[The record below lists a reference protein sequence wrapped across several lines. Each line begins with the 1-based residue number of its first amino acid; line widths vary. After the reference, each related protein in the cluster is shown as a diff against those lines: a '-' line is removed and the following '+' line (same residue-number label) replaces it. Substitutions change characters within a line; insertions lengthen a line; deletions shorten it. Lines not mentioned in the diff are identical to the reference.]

1 VATSYQR
8 LLRTPG
14 AIAFSVPG
22 FLARLPVSMLAFGVV
37 VMASEISKSYGL
49 AGAVSAAL
57 IVGGAVGAPLLGTL
71 VDRFGQRRVLPAS
84 LGVHVVALGVVVYL
98 TVSRAPTW
106 TLFPTAALT
115 GFALPPVSSMVRA
128 RWTYLLGAGTPLAQ
142 QAYAFESVVD
152 ELVFVVGP
160 VIVTTLA
167 TLVVSW
173 AGVACAG
180 AFAIIGGTLFALQRR
195 TEPPIAE
202 PHHDDIGGRASALSL
217 PGIRILSGTCIF
229 IGLLFGTTDVALV
242 AFAGVHGHRSLSG
255 LLLACVSAGSGI
267 SGIWYGGRVW
277 RATLRRRLVTSCGFL
292 ALTMSTLTF
301 APNLIV
307 MAPLALVAGFSISP
321 TLISCFGLA
330 ERIVPARMLTE
341 GLTWVTTALGLG
353 AGIGFS
359 VSGVLIDSVGAS
371 RTLIVGPCAALAA
384 AATAYLGRRHL
395 SPGLPA

>member
-1 VATSYQR
+1 
-8 LLRTPG
+8 
-14 AIAFSVPG
+14 
-22 FLARLPVSMLAFGVV
+22 MLGFGVV
-37 VMASEISKSYGL
+37 VMVSTITKSYGL
-49 AGAVSAAL
+49 AGSVSATM
-57 IVGGAVGAPLLGTL
+57 IVGGSVGAPLLGTL

-84 LGVHVVALGVVVYL
+84 LAVHVVALGAAVYL
-98 TVSRAPTW
+98 AVSKTPHW
-106 TLFPTAALT
+106 TLFPACALA

-167 TLVVSW
+167 TVVVSW

-180 AFAIIGGTLFALQRR
+180 AFAIVGGILFSLQHR
-195 TEPPIAE
+195 TEPPIAP
-202 PHHDDIGGRASALSL
+202 PHHDDIGGRTSALSL
-217 PGIRILSGTCIF
+217 PGIRILCATCIC

-242 AFAGVHGHRSLSG
+242 AFAGAHGHRSLSG
-255 LLLACVSAGSGI
+255 VLLACVSAGSGL
-267 SGIWYGGRVW
+267 SGIWYGGRTW
-277 RATLRRRLVTSCGFL
+277 RATLRRRLVTACGFL
-292 ALTMSTLTF
+292 ALTMSGLPF

-353 AGIGFS
+353 AGVGFS
-359 VSGVLIDSVGAS
+359 ISGLLIDSFGAS

-384 AATAYLGRRHL
+384 AGTAYAGRRYL
-395 SPGLPA
+395 GPTAFLAEPTPE